1 MDNTA
6 NTEPQTAAENI
17 PATNATPT
25 AEQPAAG
32 IVENRDVAEPPTAAP
47 EPTAE
52 NRDFASAVNLE
63 HAEPFRRTTRQYDLG
78 DNRRLVDMRPSN
90 GGLDIIP
97 EAPGVNFGGLPTMGR
112 DDAIRAALDLDGS
125 DAERLA
131 LIRQIVETPV
141 AANVRQIA
149 TATH

>member
-97 EAPGVNFGGLPTMGR
+97 ETGADFADVPTMSR
-112 DDAIRAALDLDGS
+112 DDAILAALDFDGMS
-125 DAERLA
+125 DNDKLA
-131 LIRQIVETPV
+131 LVRQIV
-141 AANVRQIA
+141 
-149 TATH
+149 TATR